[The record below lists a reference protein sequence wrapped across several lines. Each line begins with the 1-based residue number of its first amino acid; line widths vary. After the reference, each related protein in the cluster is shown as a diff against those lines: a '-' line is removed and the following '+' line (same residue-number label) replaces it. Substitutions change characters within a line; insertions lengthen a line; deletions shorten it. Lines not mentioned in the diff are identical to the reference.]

1 MIQQAFN
8 QGVQSVLYSGL
19 GKKIIKKQ
27 EQSISQT
34 SKLLE
39 MQEKAKQ
46 HLEEAKEAVRQ
57 QKREQTLR
65 RSANVLYTP
74 AQNIKAEQKNTSE
87 LLKKQQTEK
96 AAKSELG
103 KINYAV
109 GGSKKAEELL
119 GGKKDGK

>member
-1 MIQQAFN
+1 MIQQSFN

-19 GKKIIKKQ
+19 GKKIVKNQ

-46 HLEEAKEAVRQ
+46 HLKEAKEAVRQ

-65 RSANVLYTP
+65 RSANILHTP
-74 AQNIKAEQKNTSE
+74 AQNIKAEKKNTGE

-96 AAKSELG
+96 DARAELG

>member
-1 MIQQAFN
+1 MIQQSFN

-19 GKKIIKKQ
+19 GKKIVKNQ

-46 HLEEAKEAVRQ
+46 HLKEAKEAVKQ
-57 QKREQTLR
+57 QKKEQTLR
-65 RSANVLYTP
+65 RAGNILHTPKQNV
-74 AQNIKAEQKNTSE
+74 KAEKKNTNE

-96 AAKSELG
+96 DARAELG

>member
-1 MIQQAFN
+1 MIQQSFN
-8 QGVQSVLYSGL
+8 QGVQSVLYSGI
-19 GKKIIKKQ
+19 GKKIVENK
-27 EQSISQT
+27 EQSVSQT

-46 HLEEAKEAVRQ
+46 HLKEAKEAVRQ
-57 QKREQTLR
+57 QKKEQTLR
-65 RSANVLYTP
+65 RTANILHTP
-74 AQNIKAEQKNTSE
+74 KQNIKAEEKNTRE
-87 LLKKQQTEK
+87 LLKKQQTETE
-96 AAKSELG
+96 AKSELG

>member
-19 GKKIIKKQ
+19 GKKIVNNQ
-27 EQSISQT
+27 EQSISYN

-46 HLEEAKEAVRQ
+46 HLKEAKEAVRQ
-57 QKREQTLR
+57 QKRAQTLR
-65 RSANVLYTP
+65 RAANLAHTP
-74 AQNIKAEQKNTSE
+74 AENIKAERKNTDE
-87 LLKKQQTEK
+87 LLKKQQIEK
-96 AAKSELG
+96 DARAELG
-103 KINYAV
+103 KINYAI

-119 GGKKDGK
+119 GGKKDSK